1 MYKDLG
7 MTMESTG
14 GRESTIN
21 GKAESPIR
29 TSKATIRAQLIGSSF
44 DNVFW
49 CFAGATGTTVHN
61 NILHI
66 VTSYKAD
73 PVEAIY
79 WKVHPS
85 QKTSSIWCK
94 SESFD
99 SSPIGTIID
108 S

>member
-14 GRESTIN
+14 GRKSTIN

-61 NILHI
+61 NILHT
-66 VTSYKAD
+66 VTKLIPSKQFTGKYIPLKRLHPFGAR
-73 PVEAIY
+73 V
-79 WKVHPS
+79 KVLTHLPS
-85 QKTSSIWCK
+85 ERSLC
-94 SESFD
+94 
-99 SSPIGTIID
+99 
-108 S
+108 